1 MRLQCSAFTTWPTH
15 LMVWNDEFGQAPYTE
30 YFLPKAER
38 TWEVNPNPVK
48 SEQLKIAENLVHC
61 FEGLLRWLVS
71 TAPVTILSNCSLLLS
86 PTAALSGSGCTGA
99 ST

>member
-1 MRLQCSAFTTWPTH
+1 
-15 LMVWNDEFGQAPYTE
+15 MVWNDEFGQARGSYTE
-30 YFLPKAER
+30 YFLPKAEG
-38 TWEVNPNPVK
+38 TWEVK

-61 FEGLLRWLVS
+61 FEGLLRLLVS
-71 TAPVTILSNCSLLLS
+71 TAPIIILSTFSLLLS